1 LIAVVLV
8 PDIKTIIHFKISE
21 EKYTDFINSFD
32 FLEFVCPICEAAV
45 RYHATY
51 TKFLYEIILVIHR
64 VICCSPSCRK
74 THAIIPSFSVPG
86 CSIGSEELESFIKAR
101 NEGKTVDQA
110 GQCFINA
117 GMSAD
122 YPESVHKK
130 LKRYQSRIKFIFQT
144 SSIAATSLDY
154 SSLII
159 HLAGDVE
166 PSVKL
171 GALCRERGFNPV
183 LFSRKN
189 ILIFPKI
196 RPGEDNS
203 HNRTFSGPP

>member
-1 LIAVVLV
+1 MIGVFLV

-21 EKYTDFINSFD
+21 EKYSDFIISCD
-32 FLEFVCPICEAAV
+32 FLEFVCPICGATV

-51 TKFLYEIILVIHR
+51 TKSLYEIILEIHR
-64 VICCSPSCRK
+64 VICCNPTCRK

-86 CSIGSEELESFIKAR
+86 CSIGSKELESFIKAR

-110 GQCFINA
+110 GQCFIDA

-122 YPESVHKK
+122 YPESIHKK
-130 LKRYQSRIKFIFQT
+130 LKRYQNIIKFIFQPA
-144 SSIAATSLDY
+144 SIAVSSLDY

-159 HLAGDVE
+159 QLAGDVE
-166 PSVKL
+166 PSVRL
-171 GALCRERGFNPV
+171 GALCREQGFNPV

-196 RPGEDNS
+196 RTGKDFS
-203 HNRTFSGPP
+203 HNRTFKRPP